1 MNALIM
7 NWSSTNFYH
16 GFLYAADS
24 VKFHRLQDI
33 PGVTLDSV
41 TDSVLKLLD
50 TAGLGMTEFSN
61 SSKKAPSFA
70 NKGEAAVVIDYV
82 EKLVNNGVTP
92 GQIAVITPYNY
103 QVLNIRY
110 SQHG

>member
-7 NWSSTNFYH
+7 NWSSTTFYY
-16 GFLYAADS
+16 GFLYAAES
-24 VKFHRLQDI
+24 VKNHKLQDI

-50 TAGLGMTEFSN
+50 TASLGMTEISN
-61 SSKKAPSFA
+61 NSKKASSFA

-82 EKLVNNGVTP
+82 EKLVISGVTP
-92 GQIAVITPYNY
+92 DQIAVITPYNY
-103 QVLNIRY
+103 QVLEIKFLRR
-110 SQHG
+110 